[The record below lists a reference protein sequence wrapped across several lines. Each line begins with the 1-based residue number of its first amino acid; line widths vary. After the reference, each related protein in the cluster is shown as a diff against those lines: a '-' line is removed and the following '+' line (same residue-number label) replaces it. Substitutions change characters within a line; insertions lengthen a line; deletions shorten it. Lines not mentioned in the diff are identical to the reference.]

1 VLLHLVEC
9 NRQTTTTST
18 TKWAVVDDDDDD
30 DGFSSASDAGRESRA
45 RGWISGSGT
54 WTAPVWLDFISVS
67 GVVGVGDGVRRRER
81 RGWVG

>member
-1 VLLHLVEC
+1 MLLHLVEC
-9 NRQTTTTST
+9 NRQTTTTT
-18 TKWAVVDDDDDD
+18 TTWAVDDDDDD

-67 GVVGVGDGVRRRER
+67 VGDGVRRRER